1 MYCPFC
7 ATEDTKVIDSRLS
20 TEGDQ
25 VRRRREC
32 TQCSERF
39 TTYEKVE
46 LVLPSV
52 VKSDDKREAFDE
64 TKLRAGLSRALE
76 RRPVASEHVEDMVN
90 HIRKRLMALGERE
103 VSSRTVGEWVMD
115 ELREVDHVAYVR
127 FASVY
132 RNFEDVNEFRD
143 EIDRLQQGPS
153 PELSERQAPLIAD
166 DD

>member
-127 FASVY
+127 FA
-132 RNFEDVNEFRD
+132 
-143 EIDRLQQGPS
+143 
-153 PELSERQAPLIAD
+153 
-166 DD
+166 